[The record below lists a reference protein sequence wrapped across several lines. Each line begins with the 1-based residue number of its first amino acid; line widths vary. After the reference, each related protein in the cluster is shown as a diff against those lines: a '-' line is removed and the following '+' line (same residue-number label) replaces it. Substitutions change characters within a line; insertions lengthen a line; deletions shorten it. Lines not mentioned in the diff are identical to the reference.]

1 MTVDEMQPEHSVE
14 LEITMNGQKST
25 LLTSVEHVVNNHVL
39 LTPIRVNGKIVG
51 FPPECAVNLLYIGE
65 NQVFCWKNIKLK
77 AVRYEKNVYHSAELI
92 ADAELLNR
100 RGAYRVYIGGKMT
113 LTAFSATGP
122 KTYSIHL
129 KDISETGM
137 AFFSQEEFD
146 VGRTVRLNFSVKKG
160 MELPL
165 SAQIIRIQEFENRKD
180 KLYGCKFIE
189 RNNRLIGILMHLQV
203 ERQKEKLGR

>member
-25 LLTSVEHVVNNHVL
+25 LLTSVEHIVNNHVL
-39 LTPIRVNGKIVG
+39 LTPIQINGKIVG
-51 FPPECAVNLLYIGE
+51 FPPECTVNLLYVGE
-65 NQVFCWKNIKLK
+65 KQVFCWKNIKLK
-77 AVRYEKNVYHSAELI
+77 AVRYEKNIYHSAELI
-92 ADAELLNR
+92 AEAELLNR
-100 RGAYRVYIGGKMT
+100 RGAYRVYIGEKMS
-113 LTAFSATGP
+113 LTAFSSTGP
-122 KTYSIHL
+122 KTYSVNL

-146 VGRTVRLNFSVKKG
+146 VGRTIRINFSVKKG

-189 RNNRLIGILMHLQV
+189 RNNRLIGVLMHLQT
-203 ERQKEKLGR
+203 ERQKEKMGR